1 MSSISTWV
9 LSIAGIICISVLLEL
24 VMPEGQMNK
33 YIKNIFSFV
42 IILVIILPLPKLMN
56 KNIDLSSM
64 FQYQEIQL
72 QEDFLEEINGSKLS
86 SLQKTIEKDLSDL
99 GYTGIKISISADIF
113 DEKIDYKRVYVN
125 LKNLVIT
132 EDAEHKDIL
141 EIKEEMEK
149 EIEKHLT
156 DVEVYF
162 EE

>member
-42 IILVIILPLPKLMN
+42 IILVIVLPLPKLMN

-86 SLQKTIEKDLSDL
+86 SLQKTIEKDASLNAEASAQQNNQEKNTTL
-99 GYTGIKISISADIF
+99 ESLPFIKITA
-113 DEKIDYKRVYVN
+113 ENRRENY
-125 LKNLVIT
+125 LVLSLQ
-132 EDAEHKDIL
+132 HC
-141 EIKEEMEK
+141 
-149 EIEKHLT
+149 
-156 DVEVYF
+156 
-162 EE
+162 